1 MSLPYVLPTLL
12 LTLEPPLRSLTD
24 VVPRMGRRGE
34 GTPPYDGC
42 YFVAAFLQKHI
53 EGKADLE

>member
-1 MSLPYVLPTLL
+1 MSSGV
-12 LTLEPPLRSLTD
+12 
-24 VVPRMGRRGE
+24 GRNDPGV
-34 GTPPYDGC
+34 PYDGC